1 MYWTGSLPEII
12 LVFPMIPSGVSRCVC
27 VCWRK
32 PCFVSLKCCVREYDI
47 L

>member
-27 VCWRK
+27 VLEEAMFC
-32 PCFVSLKCCVREYDI
+32 
-47 L
+47 